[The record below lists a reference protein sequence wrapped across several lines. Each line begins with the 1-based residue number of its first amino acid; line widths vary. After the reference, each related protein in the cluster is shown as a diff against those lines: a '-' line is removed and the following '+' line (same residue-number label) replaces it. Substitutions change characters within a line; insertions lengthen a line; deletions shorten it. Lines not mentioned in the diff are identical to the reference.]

1 MNFTRVNSNKFGT
14 TFRLGTPYIFTIN
27 DTSTMFGL
35 EEAGKYGR
43 YIKWV
48 LENQDIINELKT
60 FESNIQEKYKD
71 IDIISPI
78 LLKEN
83 YPAMVQTKVPDIKN
97 IDIIS
102 SDKGEV
108 DTISEFIKKGIKYNL
123 ILEVK
128 TIFVGKTNIKYTIYI
143 KKIELRSKN

>member
-1 MNFTRVNSNKFGT
+1 
-14 TFRLGTPYIFTIN
+14 
-27 DTSTMFGL
+27 MFGL

-48 LENQDIINELKT
+48 IENQDIINEIKT
-60 FESNIQEKYKD
+60 LESNIQEKYKD

-83 YPAMVQTKVPDIKN
+83 YPVMVQTKVPDIKN
-97 IDIIS
+97 LDIVS

-108 DTISEFIKKGIKYNL
+108 DTISEFIKKGQKYNL
-123 ILEVK
+123 VLEVK
-128 TIFVGKTNIKYTIYI
+128 TMFVGKTNIKYTIFI